1 MSKKRVG
8 VKQDMTPMVD
18 IGFLLLTFFML
29 TTQFKPEDAVEVS
42 LPESHS
48 VFKLPDADVITISIG
63 KDGKTFLGFDS
74 QIMRANIFGEQNR
87 LRAGMEVPADIDH
100 LGQMLIRARTMNPKL
115 RTVIKSDKDTKY
127 EVVERVMSL
136 LQKVNITRF
145 NLVTN
150 QAK

>member
-74 QIMRANIFGEQNR
+74 QIMRANIFGEANR
-87 LRAGMEVPADIDH
+87 LRAGMEVKPDAEN
-100 LGQMLIRARTMNPKL
+100 LGQLLIKARTMNPKL
-115 RTVIKSDKDTKY
+115 RTVIKSDKDTEY
-127 EVVERVMSL
+127 DVVERVMSL

>member
-8 VKQDMTPMVD
+8 VKVDMTPMVD
-18 IGFLLLTFFML
+18 VGFLLLTFFML
-29 TTQFKPEDAVEVS
+29 TTQFKPEDAVEVQ

-74 QIMRANIFGEQNR
+74 QVMRGNIFGEANK
-87 LRAGMEVPADIDH
+87 LRAGMEVQPDVDH
-100 LGQMLIRARTMNPKL
+100 LGQLLIRARTMNPKL
-115 RTVIKSDKDTKY
+115 RTVIKSDKDTEY
-127 EVVERVMSL
+127 DVVERVMSL

>member
-1 MSKKRVG
+1 
-8 VKQDMTPMVD
+8 MTPMVD
-18 IGFLLLTFFML
+18 VGFLLLTFFML
-29 TTQFKPEDAVEVS
+29 TTQFKPEDAVEVQ

-74 QIMRANIFGEQNR
+74 QVMRANIFGEQNK
-87 LRAGMEVPADIDH
+87 LRAGMEVQPDADH
-100 LGQMLIRARTMNPKL
+100 MGQLLIKARTMNPKL
-115 RTVIKSDKDTKY
+115 RTVIKSDKDTEY
-127 EVVERVMSL
+127 DVVERVMTL

>member
-1 MSKKRVG
+1 
-8 VKQDMTPMVD
+8 MVD
-18 IGFLLLTFFML
+18 VGFLLLTFFML

-48 VFKLPDADVITISIG
+48 VFKLPDADVITISIA
-63 KDGKTFLGFDS
+63 KDGRTFIGFDS
-74 QIMRANIFGEQNR
+74 QVMRANLFPRPWMDKENHETP
-87 LRAGMEVPADIDH
+87 LPPASVEIQGDIDH
-100 LGQMLIRARTMNPKL
+100 LGQLLIRARTMNPKL
-115 RTVIKSDKDTKY
+115 RTVIKSDKDTEY

>member
-1 MSKKRVG
+1 
-8 VKQDMTPMVD
+8 MTPMVD

-29 TTQFKPEDAVEVS
+29 TTQFKPDEAVEVQ

-48 VFKLPDADVITISIG
+48 AFKLPDVDVITISIG
-63 KDGKTFLGFDS
+63 KDGKTYIGFDS
-74 QIMRANIFGEQNR
+74 QLMRASMFPQPWVDKDGKASQFP
-87 LRAGMEVPADIDH
+87 PASVEIPGDMDH
-100 LGQMLIRARTMNPKL
+100 LGKMLINARTRNPKL
-115 RTVIKSDKDTKY
+115 RTVIKSDKDTQY
-127 EVVERVMSL
+127 EVVERVMTL

>member
-29 TTQFKPEDAVEVS
+29 TTQFKPEDAVEVQ

-87 LRAGMEVPADIDH
+87 LRAGMEVQPDIDH

-115 RTVIKSDKDTKY
+115 RTVIKSDKDTEY
-127 EVVERVMSL
+127 DVVERVMSL

>member
-1 MSKKRVG
+1 
-8 VKQDMTPMVD
+8 MTPMVD

-29 TTQFKPEDAVEVS
+29 TTQFKPEDAVEIA

-48 VFKLPDADVITISIG
+48 VIKLPDADVITISIG
-63 KDGKTFLGFDS
+63 KDGSTFVGFDS
-74 QIMRANIFGEQNR
+74 QILRAKLFGEQNK
-87 LRAGMEVPADIDH
+87 LKAGMQIQPDADH
-100 LGQMLIRARTMNPKL
+100 LGQMLIQARSSNPKL
-115 RTVIKSDKDTKY
+115 RTVIKADKDTDY
-127 EVVERVMSL
+127 EVVERVMNL

>member
-74 QIMRANIFGEQNR
+74 QIMRGNIFGDANR
-87 LRAGMEVPADIDH
+87 LRAGMEVKPDIDN
-100 LGQMLIRARTMNPKL
+100 LGQLLIKARTMNPKL
-115 RTVIKSDKDTKY
+115 RTVIKSDKDTEY
-127 EVVERVMSL
+127 DVVERVMSL

>member
-1 MSKKRVG
+1 
-8 VKQDMTPMVD
+8 MVD

-29 TTQFKPEDAVEVS
+29 TTQFKPEDAVEVQ

-74 QIMRANIFGEQNR
+74 QIMRSNIFGDENR
-87 LRAGMEVPADIDH
+87 LRAGMEVKPDIDN
-100 LGQMLIRARTMNPKL
+100 LGQLLIKARTMNPKL
-115 RTVIKSDKDTKY
+115 RTVIKADKDTEY
-127 EVVERVMSL
+127 DVVERVMSL

>member
-1 MSKKRVG
+1 
-8 VKQDMTPMVD
+8 MVD

-63 KDGKTFLGFDS
+63 KDGKTFVGFDS
-74 QIMRANIFGEQNR
+74 QVMRANIFGEQNR
-87 LRAGMEVPADIDH
+87 LRAGMEVKPDIDN

-115 RTVIKSDKDTKY
+115 RTVIKADKDTEY
-127 EVVERVMSL
+127 DVVERVMSL

>member
-1 MSKKRVG
+1 
-8 VKQDMTPMVD
+8 MVD

-29 TTQFKPEDAVEVS
+29 TTQFKPEDAVEVQ

-87 LRAGMEVPADIDH
+87 LRAGMEVQPDIDH

-115 RTVIKSDKDTKY
+115 RTVIKSDKDTEY
-127 EVVERVMSL
+127 DVVERVMSL

>member
-8 VKQDMTPMVD
+8 VKVDMTPRVD
-18 IGFLLLTFFML
+18 VGFLLLTFFML
-29 TTQFKPEDAVEVS
+29 TTQFKPEDAVEVQ

-74 QIMRANIFGEQNR
+74 QVMRGNIFGEANK
-87 LRAGMEVPADIDH
+87 LRAGMEVQPDVDH
-100 LGQMLIRARTMNPKL
+100 LGQLLIRARTMNPKL
-115 RTVIKSDKDTKY
+115 RTVIKSDKDTEY
-127 EVVERVMSL
+127 DVVERVMSL

>member
-8 VKQDMTPMVD
+8 VKVDMTPMVD
-18 IGFLLLTFFML
+18 VGFLLLTFFML
-29 TTQFKPEDAVEVS
+29 TTQFKPEDAVEVQ

-74 QIMRANIFGEQNR
+74 QVMRANIFGDANK
-87 LRAGMEVPADIDH
+87 LRAGMEVQPDVDH
-100 LGQMLIRARTMNPKL
+100 LGQLLIRARTMNPKL
-115 RTVIKSDKDTKY
+115 RTVIKSDKDTEY
-127 EVVERVMSL
+127 DVVERVMSL

>member
-8 VKQDMTPMVD
+8 VKVDMTPMVD
-18 IGFLLLTFFML
+18 VGFLLLTFFML
-29 TTQFKPEDAVEVS
+29 TTQFKPEDAVEVQ

-74 QIMRANIFGEQNR
+74 QVMRANIFGEQNR
-87 LRAGMEVPADIDH
+87 LRAGMEVQPDIDH
-100 LGQMLIRARTMNPKL
+100 LGQLLIRARTMNPKL
-115 RTVIKSDKDTKY
+115 RTVIKSDKDTEY
-127 EVVERVMSL
+127 DVVERVMTL

>member
-63 KDGKTFLGFDS
+63 KDGKTFVGFDS
-74 QIMRANIFGEQNR
+74 QVMRANIFGEANR
-87 LRAGMEVPADIDH
+87 LRAGMEVAPDIDH

-115 RTVIKSDKDTKY
+115 RTVIKSDKDTEY
-127 EVVERVMSL
+127 DVVERVMSL

>member
-18 IGFLLLTFFML
+18 VGFLLLTFFML
-29 TTQFKPEDAVEVS
+29 TTQFKPEDAIEVS

-48 VFKLPDADVITISIG
+48 AFKLPDADVITISIG
-63 KDGKTFLGFDS
+63 KDGRTFLGFDS
-74 QIMRANIFGEQNR
+74 QIMRSNIFGEQNR
-87 LRAGMEVPADIDH
+87 LKAGMEVQPDMDH
-100 LGQMLIRARTMNPKL
+100 LGQLLIRARTMNPKL
-115 RTVIKSDKDTKY
+115 RTVIKSDKDTEY

>member
-42 LPESHS
+42 LPDSHS

-74 QIMRANIFGEQNR
+74 QIMRANIFGEANR
-87 LRAGMEVPADIDH
+87 LRAGMEVKPDAEN
-100 LGQMLIRARTMNPKL
+100 LGQLLIKARTMNPKL
-115 RTVIKSDKDTKY
+115 RTVIKSDKDTEY
-127 EVVERVMSL
+127 DVVERVMSL

>member
-1 MSKKRVG
+1 
-8 VKQDMTPMVD
+8 MVD
-18 IGFLLLTFFML
+18 VGFLLLTFFML
-29 TTQFKPEDAVEVS
+29 TTQFKPEDAIEVS

-48 VFKLPDADVITISIG
+48 AFKLPDADVITISIG
-63 KDGKTFLGFDS
+63 KDGRTFLGFDS
-74 QIMRANIFGEQNR
+74 QIMRSNIFGEQNR
-87 LRAGMEVPADIDH
+87 LKAGMEVQPDMDH
-100 LGQMLIRARTMNPKL
+100 LGQLLIRARTMNPKL
-115 RTVIKSDKDTKY
+115 RTVIKSDKDTEY